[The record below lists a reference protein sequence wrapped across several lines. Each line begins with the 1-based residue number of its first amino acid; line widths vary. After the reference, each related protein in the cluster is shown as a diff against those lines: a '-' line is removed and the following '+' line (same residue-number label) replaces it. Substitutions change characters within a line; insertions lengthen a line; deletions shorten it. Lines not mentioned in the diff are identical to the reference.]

1 MSTTVS
7 YKGNTIATL
16 NNETKTLTTGGT
28 WVEADIQITDT
39 SSGGTAAIS
48 VVDTT
53 DSHGGTVRTITG
65 LDISDTT
72 AVASDVASGKYFY
85 TSDGTKAQGT
95 ASGGSGTVN
104 LQARTNIN
112 PTTSSQTITADSGYD
127 GLSSVQINAMPSG
140 TAGTPTATKSS
151 VSNHSITV
159 TPSVTNTTG
168 YITGSTINGTG
179 VSVTASELASGNKEI
194 TSNGNNIDVV
204 GYSTV
209 SVSVSSTPSATQ
221 HTIYFEF
228 SDETDTTITAY
239 YDSTFISDAITATT
253 PTTYGQKTVTLAQL
267 DSVTWYEFDPSETWE
282 TLYDGY
288 INWFQSE
295 GDYPYCW
302 ISELGNVPITVGSV
316 YRVTYNNVE
325 YRCTAKT
332 ASIGGRTYN
341 VFGNPKWADEGG
353 IDDGSDVPFLFADYT
368 AYGAWSGGLNVPNV
382 GQTSYYFKIEHL
394 VTS

>member
-28 WVEADIQITDT
+28 WLEADIQITDT
-39 SSGGTAAIS
+39 SSGGSGTAAIS

-53 DSHGGTVRTITG
+53 DSHGGTVRTIAA

-72 AVASDVASGKYFY
+72 AVASDVAQGKYFY
-85 TSDGTKAQGT
+85 TADGTKT
-95 ASGGSGTVN
+95 
-104 LQARTNIN
+104 L
-112 PTTSSQTITADSGYD
+112 
-127 GLSSVQINAMPSG
+127 
-140 TAGTPTATKSS
+140 
-151 VSNHSITV
+151 
-159 TPSVTNTTG
+159 
-168 YITGSTINGTG
+168 GTG
-179 VSVTASELASGNKEI
+179 G
-194 TSNGNNIDVV
+194 G
-204 GYSTV
+204 
-209 SVSVSSTPSATQ
+209 TPSATQ

-228 SDETDTTITAY
+228 SDSTDTTITAY

-267 DSVTWYEFDPSETWE
+267 DGVTWYEYDPSETWE
-282 TLYDGY
+282 TLFDG
-288 INWFQSE
+288 NVDWNQESE

-302 ISELGNVPITVGSV
+302 ISSLSNTSITVGSV

-332 ASIGGRTYN
+332 ISINGQANN
-341 VFGNPKWADEGG
+341 VFGNPAWIGG
-353 IDDGSDVPFLFADYT
+353 TDDGSDVPFIFIDYT
-368 AYGAWSGGLNVPNV
+368 RYGAWTGELNVPNV
-382 GQTSYYFKIEHL
+382 SSTYYFKIERL